1 MEIIE
6 YFECNQDRDWLTQIE
21 NCDWNAA
28 KILSGL
34 LQTPNKFFD
43 VLGDNGKLFIL
54 KDADKLAAFATL
66 TQRECIK
73 DDSLYPWIGFVYTR
87 PEYRGNRFSERIVEH
102 ACNVA
107 KEQGY
112 DRVYIATEHAG
123 ELYKKYGFVYK
134 GNMVDVFG
142 VENQVFYKDI

>member
-6 YFECNQDRDWLTQIE
+6 YFECNQDNDWLTRIE
-21 NCDWNAA
+21 KCDWKAA

-54 KDADKLAAFATL
+54 KDADKLVAFATL

-87 PEYRGNRFSERIVEH
+87 PEHRGNRFSERIVEH

-107 KEQGY
+107 KE
-112 DRVYIATEHAG
+112 HAG
-123 ELYKKYGFVYK
+123 ELYIKYGFVYK
-134 GNMVDVFG
+134 ENMMDVFG

>member
-6 YFECNQDRDWLTQIE
+6 YFECNQNVDWITQIE

-28 KILSGL
+28 KILSEL
-34 LQTPNKFFD
+34 LHNPNEFND
-43 VLGDNGKLFIL
+43 VLGENGKLFIL
-54 KDADKLAAFATL
+54 KDGDKLVAFATL
-66 TQRECIK
+66 TRRECIE

-87 PEYRGNRFSERIVEH
+87 PEYRGKRLSEKIVEH

-107 KEQGY
+107 KDQGY
-112 DRVYIATEHAG
+112 NRVYIATEYAG

-134 GNMVDVFG
+134 GIMMDVLIQKWCPMQM
-142 VENQVFYKDI
+142 E